1 MGILNQVIT
10 GRCIGPPRV
19 VLYSEPK
26 AGKTTLMASIP
37 DLVMIPLE
45 DGQGTLDYAR
55 VPQQTSW
62 EMLIGTLQELRD
74 TEHPYKA
81 VGIDCL
87 SGVEEMLWT
96 KICAE
101 VYDDSW
107 EKFHNYAKGPRH
119 CAAYWVDLC
128 LLFDEI
134 RRKGVSIWCAAH
146 AKLETVDDV
155 QVGAYTRITPAIDKH
170 GMKVL
175 QAWADIIGHIQIERY
190 QSEKGAKG
198 KENKKT
204 NTARSTNVRQL
215 IVEDTGSHMAGNR
228 FGLASPIEIP
238 LDNPYGTLREALVSA
253 IKGEPAQEA
262 A

>member
-1 MGILNQVIT
+1 MGILSQVTT
-10 GRCIGPPRV
+10 GRRIGPPRV

-45 DGQGTLDYAR
+45 DGQGTLDYAQT
-55 VPQQTSW
+55 PQPTSW
-62 EMLIGTLQELRD
+62 EMLIDTLNELRD
-74 TEHPYKA
+74 TEHEYKA

-87 SGVEEMLWT
+87 SGVEEMLWK
-96 KICAE
+96 KICRE
-101 VYDDSW
+101 VYDDNW

-119 CAAYWVDLC
+119 CAAYWVELC
-128 LLFDEI
+128 LLLDEV
-134 RRKGVSIWCAAH
+134 RRKGISIWCASH

-155 QVGAYTRITPAIDKH
+155 QVGAYSRITPAIEKN

-175 QAWADIIGHIQIERY
+175 QAWADVIGHLEIEHFK
-190 QSEKGAKG
+190 SEKGAKG
-198 KENKKT
+198 KETPKT
-204 NTARSTNVRQL
+204 NTARSTGIRRL

-228 FGLASPIEIP
+228 YGLASPIEIP
-238 LDNPYGTLREALVSA
+238 LDNPYGVLREALVAA
-253 IKGEPAQEA
+253 IKGERKEA